1 MIILV
6 FVTFD
11 IESIKWARQLFCV
24 RFFSRQKYKS
34 DPLTLLS
41 HFSSQK
47 AFLFLLT
54 QTKCSQ
60 NPLKIKKK
68 MNFHLTYD
76 YDFKST
82 IHLETYLENKWYKSS
97 PNIKCRI
104 FIIFFIIILG
114 W

>member
-11 IESIKWARQLFCV
+11 IESIKWVRQLFCV

-34 DPLTLLS
+34 YALTRLS

-68 MNFHLTYD
+68 
-76 YDFKST
+76 
-82 IHLETYLENKWYKSS
+82 
-97 PNIKCRI
+97 
-104 FIIFFIIILG
+104 
-114 W
+114 